1 MGTTCGGRKTFGGPV
16 DSMGGASVKGCSGG
30 NNGSC
35 GGSGGEENMGTRGA
49 GIVTSGGRSCAG
61 GGKTIGING
70 GAG

>member
-1 MGTTCGGRKTFGGPV
+1 
-16 DSMGGASVKGCSGG
+16 MGGASVKGCSGG